1 MKRRIIALAALIVL
15 GGGVL
20 FWVTRPRNSAIV
32 LTGIVTTDDLIV
44 SSSIPGRLDQLLVKE
59 GDTVEKG
66 QLLALIE
73 PKELAADQ
81 SFYEHAEESSKA
93 QVSQAEAALRYQER
107 QTREEISRARAAL
120 AAAEAQLR
128 EALAQQDLAQTN
140 FDRARGLREQGIV
153 SAQAFDQARTGLDAA
168 RARVEALQKQVGVQ
182 QAALALAQA
191 SVEEIAVRRA
201 QLAAGQHQVEAA
213 GAQTRRAAVRLGYT
227 EVRAPIAG
235 LVSVRAARVG
245 EVVNAGQAILSLI
258 NLDDLWV
265 RADVE
270 ETYIERV
277 RLGDAM
283 EIRFPSGDRQSGK
296 VFYRG
301 AVAGYATQRDVS
313 RSKRD
318 IKTFEIRLRVD
329 NSARRIYPGLT
340 AFVTLPAQEPD
351 R

>member
-1 MKRRIIALAALIVL
+1 MKRRIPILVALIVL
-15 GGGVL
+15 AGAGV
-20 FWVTRPRNSAIV
+20 FWATRPRNQAIV
-32 LTGIVTTDDLIV
+32 LTGIVTTDDVIV
-44 SSSIPGRLDQLLVKE
+44 SAEIPGRLRELRVKE
-59 GDTVEKG
+59 GDTVQAG
-66 QLLALIE
+66 QVVAVIE
-73 PKELAADQ
+73 PQELAADQ

-93 QVSQAEAALRYQER
+93 QVSQAQAALRYQEL
-107 QTREEISRARAAL
+107 QTRDEIARARAAL
-120 AAAEAQLR
+120 AAAEAQLK
-128 EALAQQDLAQTN
+128 ESIAQQDLAQTS
-140 FDRARGLREQGIV
+140 FDRAQGLKEDGVI
-153 SAQAFDQARTGLDAA
+153 SAQAFDEARTALDAA
-168 RARVEALQKQVGVQ
+168 RARVEALRKQVGVQ
-182 QAALALAQA
+182 QAALALAQS

-227 EVRAPIAG
+227 EVHAPIAG
-235 LVSVRAARVG
+235 VVSVRAARVG
-245 EVVNAGQAILSLI
+245 EVVNAGQPILSLI

-277 RLGDAM
+277 RMGDAM
-283 EIRFPSGDRQSGK
+283 EIRFPSGDVQPGK

-301 AVAGYATQRDVS
+301 AVAGYATQRDVN

-340 AFVTLPAQEPD
+340 AFVTLPAQESQ